1 MPGAGYSIDTHGDA
15 ELRLPQKRVRGTEM
29 TRCVVLALALSC
41 SGGLVSHTTGWS
53 AWDGEGSRFKAQPP
67 PQKSPLEEYEESLRK
82 GDSLCAVGNYFDAVL
97 AYERA
102 WRLAYNNKLKTDS
115 AALDARLAKAR
126 KVRDQGEAGE
136 VVRFL
141 ELTMPQATSVRVV
154 RSSDHRPPGGAGF
167 DGVTDED
174 RWRVAN
180 PYLPGGHRFFSM
192 IYGAACSTDGTL
204 YVAANGVV
212 PAEETR
218 RRPRSNLDWY
228 ADNGHG
234 VWRVDPGGRVT
245 AFFVGHY
252 GTYPPPGLKAQP
264 KAVCDVAVA
273 EAAGFGPSR
282 WGGIVVGPTGDAYV
296 SDKESHMI
304 LKLRRD
310 GTIQHVAG
318 GGANAC
324 AYDPWKDKKESGYRD
339 GPGKQALFHRP
350 MGLAFDVEGNLL
362 VADEGNCALRRI
374 NRSGEVTTVQKGCY
388 ADPADEGDRTKR
400 INHTHVA
407 VGPQGLPVVGGSF
420 VVPSVDIYSNVH
432 RFHPDGRIEQLLSAR
447 KGYANTG
454 QLRVEYLSGLAF
466 LPDGRLLIADD
477 PNNRLRTLDGKRL
490 ADWLGG
496 ASGPLETDIDGRPP
510 QARVR
515 RPGGLCLAGDGTVFI
530 APAAPGAGPVR
541 KVDGKTREMT
551 TWVY

>member
-1 MPGAGYSIDTHGDA
+1 MARWMA
-15 ELRLPQKRVRGTEM
+15 F
-29 TRCVVLALALSC
+29 ALALSC
-41 SGGLVSHTTGWS
+41 TGGLLAHTTDWPLR
-53 AWDGEGSRFKAQPP
+53 DGAGSRLESQPP
-67 PQKSPLEEYEESLRK
+67 AQKTPLEEYEESLRK
-82 GDSLCAVGNYFDAVL
+82 GDSLCASGNYFDAVL

-102 WRLAYNNKLKTDS
+102 SRIAYNNKLRTDS

-126 KVRDQGEAGE
+126 IARDQGEDGE

-141 ELTMPQATSVRVV
+141 ELTVPQATSARVV
-154 RSSDHRPPGGAGF
+154 KNSDYRSPGGAGF
-167 DGVTDED
+167 DGVTDQD
-174 RWRVAN
+174 RWRVTN
-180 PYLPGGHRFFSM
+180 PYLPGDRRFFSM
-192 IYGAACSTDGTL
+192 IYATGCSTDGTL

-218 RRPRSNLDWY
+218 RRPRSNLGWY

-234 VWRVDPGGRVT
+234 VWRVDPDGRVT
-245 AFFVGHY
+245 AFFVGPY
-252 GTYPPPGLKAQP
+252 GTYPAPGLKAKP

-273 EAAGFGPSR
+273 EAARFGPGQ
-282 WGGIVVGPTGDAYV
+282 WGGIAVGQTGDVYV
-296 SDKESHMI
+296 SAKEIHMI

-310 GTIQHVAG
+310 GTVEHVAG

-339 GPGKQALFHRP
+339 GPGKQALFNRP
-350 MGLAFDVEGNLL
+350 LGLAIDVEGNLL
-362 VADEGNCALRRI
+362 VADDGNCALRRI

-388 ADPADEGDRTKR
+388 AEPADEGNRTKR

-407 VGPQGLPVVGGSF
+407 IDPQGRPVVGGSF

-447 KGYANTG
+447 KGYANAG
-454 QLRVEYLSGLAF
+454 ELRVEYLSGLAF

-477 PNNRLRTLDGKRL
+477 PNNRLRAVDGKRL
-490 ADWLGG
+490 SDWLGG
-496 ASGPLETDIDGRPP
+496 ESGPQETDMDGRPP

-515 RPGGLCLAGDGTVFI
+515 RPGGLCLTGDGTVFI
-530 APAAPGAGPVR
+530 APAAPNAGPVR
-541 KVDGKTREMT
+541 KVDGKAREMT

>member
-1 MPGAGYSIDTHGDA
+1 MA
-15 ELRLPQKRVRGTEM
+15 RW
-29 TRCVVLALALSC
+29 VVLALALSC
-41 SGGLVSHTTGWS
+41 TGGVVAHTTGWS
-53 AWDGEGSRFKAQPP
+53 LWDGEGSRFKTQPP
-67 PQKSPLEEYEESLRK
+67 SQKTPLEEYEESLRK
-82 GDSLCAVGNYFDAVL
+82 GDSLCAAGNYFDAVL

-102 WRLAYNNKLKTDS
+102 WRIAYNNKLKTDA
-115 AALDARLAKAR
+115 AALDARLARAKNA
-126 KVRDQGEAGE
+126 RDQGEEGE
-136 VVRFL
+136 AVRFL
-141 ELTMPQATSVRVV
+141 ELTVPQATSVRVA
-154 RSSDHRPPGGAGF
+154 RNSDYRPPGGAGF
-167 DGVTDED
+167 DGVTGED

-192 IYGAACSTDGTL
+192 IYGTACSTDGTL

-234 VWRVDPGGRVT
+234 VWRVDPDGRVT
-245 AFFVGHY
+245 AFSVGPY

-273 EAAGFGPSR
+273 EAAGFGPGQ

-296 SDKESHMI
+296 SAKGIHMI
-304 LKLRRD
+304 LRLRRD
-310 GTIQHVAG
+310 GTVQH
-318 GGANAC
+318 
-324 AYDPWKDKKESGYRD
+324 
-339 GPGKQALFHRP
+339 
-350 MGLAFDVEGNLL
+350 

-374 NRSGEVTTVQKGCY
+374 DRSGEVTTVQKGCY

-400 INHTHVA
+400 INHTLVTID
-407 VGPQGLPVVGGSF
+407 PQERPVVGGSF
-420 VVPSVDIYSNVH
+420 VVPSVNIYSNVH
-432 RFHPDGRIEQLLSAR
+432 RFHPDGRVEQLLSAL

-454 QLRVEYLSGLAF
+454 GLCVEYLSGLAF

-477 PNNRLRTLDGKRL
+477 SNNRLRTLDGKRL

-496 ASGPLETDIDGRPP
+496 ASGPQETDMDGRPP

-515 RPGGLCLAGDGTVFI
+515 RPGGLCLAGDGGVHRAGGASCRPCAQGGRQDARDDHLGLLSGRRGRTRQARRDDQQGCGVSASDLSSAGVIRVQCF
-530 APAAPGAGPVR
+530 APPGMLPHSSPGAHSG
-541 KVDGKTREMT
+541 
-551 TWVY
+551 W

>member
-1 MPGAGYSIDTHGDA
+1 MA
-15 ELRLPQKRVRGTEM
+15 RW
-29 TRCVVLALALSC
+29 VVLALTLSC
-41 SGGLVSHTTGWS
+41 TGGVVAHTAGWS
-53 AWDGEGSRFKAQPP
+53 ARDGEGLRFETQPP
-67 PQKSPLEEYEESLRK
+67 PQKTPLEEYEESLRK
-82 GDSLCAVGNYFDAVL
+82 GDSLCAAGNYFDAVL

-102 WRLAYNNKLKTDS
+102 WRIAYNNKLKTDS
-115 AALDARLAKAR
+115 AALDARLAKA
-126 KVRDQGEAGE
+126 KKARDQGEEGE

-141 ELTMPQATSVRVV
+141 ELTAPQATSVRVA
-154 RSSDHRPPGGAGF
+154 RNSDYRPPGGTGF
-167 DGVTDED
+167 DGVTGED

-180 PYLPGGHRFFSM
+180 PYLPGDHRFFSM
-192 IYGAACSTDGTL
+192 IYGTACSADGTL

-234 VWRVDPGGRVT
+234 VWRVDPDGRVT
-245 AFFVGHY
+245 AFFVGPY
-252 GTYPPPGLKAQP
+252 GTYPPPGLTAKP
-264 KAVCDVAVA
+264 KAICDVAVA
-273 EAAGFGPSR
+273 EGARFGPGQ
-282 WGGIVVGPTGDAYV
+282 WGGIVVGPAGDAYV
-296 SDKESHMI
+296 SAKGIHMI
-304 LKLRRD
+304 LRLRRD
-310 GTIQHVAG
+310 GTVQHVAG

-324 AYDPWKDKKESGYRD
+324 AYDPWKDRKESGYRD
-339 GPGKQALFHRP
+339 GPGRQALFNRP
-350 MGLAFDVEGNLL
+350 MGLAFDAEGNLL

-400 INHTHVA
+400 INHTHVT
-407 VGPQGLPVVGGSF
+407 VDPQGRPVVGGSF
-420 VVPSVDIYSNVH
+420 VVPSVNIYSNVH
-432 RFHPDGRIEQLLSAR
+432 RFHPDGRVEQLLSAL

-454 QLRVEYLSGLAF
+454 QLCVEYLSGLAF

-477 PNNRLRTLDGKRL
+477 SNNRLRTLDGKRM

-496 ASGPLETDIDGRPP
+496 ASGPQERDMDGRPP
-510 QARVR
+510 LARVR

-530 APAAPGAGPVR
+530 APAAPLSGPVR
-541 KVDGKTREMT
+541 KANSKTREVS